1 MLNKKSFALGVAL
14 LAGASVASAEGIG
27 ISVNTGLVGLGIGT
41 GADITYSVNPMVN
54 VRAGFMSGKKSTDTT
69 IDGNDFSIT
78 SKAST
83 MGLYADWLIFQG
95 DLRLTAGLV
104 ANNGSLNLSAVGGTN
119 IDFAG
124 NTFTVNTFSADIGF
138 KASPYVGIGWG
149 NAAEAGDTFGFN
161 MDIGLLL
168 DSKPSVSIA
177 ATAPGLTQTDIDN
190 LENDLAGEKTIK
202 ALPVITVGL
211 TYHF

>member
-1 MLNKKSFALGVAL
+1 MLNKKNFALGVAL
-14 LAGASVASAEGIG
+14 LAGASVASAEGLG

-54 VRAGFMSGKKSTDTT
+54 VRAGFMSGKKNVDTT

-95 DLRLTAGLV
+95 DLRLTAGFV
-104 ANNGSLNLSAVGGTN
+104 ANNGSLGLSATGA
-119 IDFAG
+119 IDFGIGAP
-124 NTFTVNTFSADIGF
+124 VNTTLAADIEF

-168 DSKPSVSIA
+168 DSKPTVNITQATGASAAQIA
-177 ATAPGLTQTDIDN
+177 N
-190 LENDLAGEKTIK
+190 LESDLAGEKSIK